1 MAAFAA
7 PFRDPLAGYSILSLF
22 PRTFGSSSLVV
33 NNSDDDVDAI
43 HFHLK
48 ALELRNPEKLLNQAK
63 RVIDSVTA
71 STGITTTDGD
81 DAVSKIYKDKSEVVA
96 VEGAE
101 NPRRRRPGLGRRRA
115 QFSLLSNASECAENI
130 KPSQNIDISED
141 PDEYFARL
149 DRLEKAERELQLQRG
164 IALMDLDQNAPLVN
178 ARRRGPSLLGRTA
191 TYKHRF
197 PTDWIDNE
205 NSSLPSEEALVQDV
219 SKPPSD
225 IMAPETADQD
235 NPSQAATVEEVSK
248 VVDELLSRN
257 EDELHEDFIMNL
269 VQERFNMKPIKI
281 SLPDLPDVC
290 RSLPESCR
298 NASQLMLQAP
308 SYKHDLVIARKS
320 VDKNPEIDRAFSRSS
335 PTAQKSPLAFMA
347 SLKRRMSKFDP
358 RKDSL
363 IAFDDDPS
371 HVRPM
376 SSRQI
381 DKQPYQIDMGDEEGN
396 SELHENVGM
405 QVGCEESQDI
415 LMEDVPDVTCNTS
428 NANRIMNSDY
438 DMIDGAINSSFGIDD
453 GVLVSIDQSSGSANQ
468 IHEATKIKS
477 NRGRTKGASPGH
489 SSKTVYCKPETE
501 VGQHEKQISKQPVDG
516 QNLNVVEQTT
526 EEPLRLQE
534 TDHQR
539 FSDILN
545 EAAPMLKQI
554 SNVTADGRVQINAAR
569 RKKKLIDLRK
579 SLAEAGSKWESAV
592 RRSSRIR
599 TRPLEYWKGERL
611 LYGRIHRT
619 MPTVIGLKYFSPA
632 RNGGKAQVR
641 VQSYV
646 SDEHKDLVERVAR
659 Y

>member
-1 MAAFAA
+1 
-7 PFRDPLAGYSILSLF
+7 F

-48 ALELRNPEKLLNQAK
+48 ALELRNPEKLLDQAK

-96 VEGAE
+96 AKGAE

-149 DRLEKAERELQLQRG
+149 DRLEKAERELQRQRG

-178 ARRRGPSLLGRTA
+178 ARRRGPSLLGRTV

-219 SKPPSD
+219 SKSPSD

-235 NPSQAATVEEVSK
+235 NSSQAATVEDQVSK
-248 VVDELLSRN
+248 VLDELLSRN

-269 VQERFNMKPIKI
+269 VQERFNMKPISLSKI
-281 SLPDLPDVC
+281 SLPDLPDVR

-308 SYKHDLVIARKS
+308 SHEHDLVIARKS
-320 VDKNPEIDRAFSRSS
+320 VDRNPEIDSAFSRSS
-335 PTAQKSPLAFMA
+335 PTARKSPLASMS

-363 IAFDDDPS
+363 SAFDVDPS

-376 SSRQI
+376 SSRQS
-381 DKQPYQIDMGDEEGN
+381 DKQSYQIDMSDEEGN
-396 SELHENVGM
+396 SEVHENVGI
-405 QVGCEESQDI
+405 QVGCEESHDI
-415 LMEDVPDVTCNTS
+415 HMEDVPDVTCNTS
-428 NANRIMNSDY
+428 DASRIMDSDC
-438 DMIDGAINSSFGIDD
+438 DMIDGAINRSFGIND

-477 NRGRTKGASPGH
+477 IRGRTMGKSPGH
-489 SSKTVYCKPETE
+489 SSKTVHWKPETE
-501 VGQHEKQISKQPVDG
+501 AGEHEKQISKQPVDG
-516 QNLNVVEQTT
+516 QNLNAVEKTT

-534 TDHQR
+534 TDHQWS
-539 FSDILN
+539 SDILN
-545 EAAPMLKQI
+545 EAAPMQKQI
-554 SNVTADGRVQINAAR
+554 SNVSANEKVQINAAR

-579 SLAEAGSKWESAV
+579 SLAGAGSKWESAV

-619 MPTVIGLKYFSPA
+619 MPTVIGLKYLSPA

-646 SDEHKDLVERVAR
+646 ADEHKDLVERVAR